1 MAFDEKL
8 AGSEERTTADE
19 IVIPLV
25 AEQLVVDK
33 RVVETGR
40 VRLHVH
46 TEEHVEVVEAP
57 LLQVQYAVEH
67 VPVDRVVDAVPSIRY
82 EGETTVYPVME
93 ERLVVRREM
102 VLVEEVRVTRRE
114 VRTVETQSHV
124 LRREEM
130 TEELVPVGRVC
141 RRNSGRGGCK

>member
-1 MAFDEKL
+1 MAFED
-8 AGSEERTTADE
+8 AVARTEERAAVDE
-19 IVIPLV
+19 VAIPLV

-40 VRLHVH
+40 VRLQVH

-57 LLQVQYAVEH
+57 LMQVQYAVEH
-67 VPVDRVVDAVPSIRY
+67 VPVDRVVDAVPAIRY
-82 EGETTVYPVME
+82 EGETTVYPVMA

-130 TEELVPVGRVC
+130 TEERMAVGGEGV
-141 RRNSGRGGCK
+141 SAKQHS